1 MIDILDCTLKKAVEL
16 ASHFMHSSTQIE
28 IFKDGL
34 CVGIKSLDDLELHSE
49 IYDCMT
55 DGYGFIDRV
64 EVYNNTLAVYIHS
77 Y

>member
-16 ASHFMHSSTQIE
+16 ASHFLDADTKFE
-28 IFKDGL
+28 IFRDGKL
-34 CVGIKSLDDLELHSE
+34 TDVKTLADLETHSN
-49 IYDCMT
+49 IYSCMS
-55 DGYGFIDRV
+55 DEFGFIDMV